1 MLAFIGA
8 GLEEV
13 VADFFSFFLVFLL
26 LFFEGAVVNKGRV
39 VGVEGGSFVSL
50 SALACSVIQ
59 LCVRPGL

>member
-8 GLEEV
+8 GREEV
-13 VADFFSFFLVFLL
+13 VADFFFF
-26 LFFEGAVVNKGRV
+26 FFNFQGTTVNKGRR
-39 VGVEGGSFVSL
+39 GREGGSFVSL